1 MVKSSLVFLKFG
13 TEKLKTNHT
22 TLTGFFINRATC
34 SQAVT
39 NLIER
44 RSDSVSSRLSQHSRD
59 ENRKLIQETFDIK
72 KETSPIRSERKLVA
86 TAEESEC
93 DYDSDGDH
101 EHIIQHIQRNR

>member
-1 MVKSSLVFLKFG
+1 MFLMQ
-13 TEKLKTNHT
+13 T
-22 TLTGFFINRATC
+22 TWSGFFINRATC

-39 NLIER
+39 NLMEQR
-44 RSDSVSSRLSQHSRD
+44 ANSVNSRLSQHSRD

-72 KETSPIRSERKLVA
+72 KEIKLPEKRLALSSSCAVD
-86 TAEESEC
+86 ESEC